1 MAWGRFGFGN
11 RNDDLPIDDWM
22 DDRNAEVAQQ
32 DDFDAAGRKKW
43 DNSTRSGDYLDALRD
58 KLRHLPTA
66 PPARVVAVTGGG
78 GVGKSTL
85 VGRLIEVARNHGQ
98 SVH

>member
-43 DNSTRSGDYLDALRD
+43 DNSTRSGDYLTRA
-58 KLRHLPTA
+58 
-66 PPARVVAVTGGG
+66 
-78 GVGKSTL
+78 
-85 VGRLIEVARNHGQ
+85 
-98 SVH
+98 